1 MSDKNN
7 QDQSSWDW
15 REILARNDRSL
26 AYIARDQSLAW
37 MDIDDGM
44 AYLERIANAEPL
56 IEPNCPSSL

>member
-15 REILARNDRSL
+15 CEILARNDRSL
-26 AYIARDQSLAW
+26 VYIARDQSLAW

-44 AYLERIANAEPL
+44 AYLERIANAELL
-56 IEPNCPSSL
+56 IESNCPSSL